1 MRKLLTILGAV
12 TLVASSSSSVI
23 SCNNPGPDPVIKQDL
38 TDELLKEFVNEIGE
52 INYEGPFI
60 FEKGY
65 QINDDIIGTQ
75 SILGHLV
82 LEQFYDLI
90 NEKFNYKGYSFIHG
104 STTII
109 SQEMTEISNNVKY
122 SFEAFFRFRSNNE
135 FNEFKNGG
143 ITFKFNFTQTEQYN
157 NKQYLDVW
165 FNSIINQELYKNN
178 KGMTTTR
185 FEKTNIF
192 NILSMKVTTSELNE
206 IVDQQLKL
214 DKIKK
219 EIEDNIKRYEKTQEK
234 SILNLVDVNV
244 VDVNLL
250 DEYNESRDLYSLNL
264 RISMKDNK
272 DIYLEKE
279 INTLLKKV
287 I

>member
-12 TLVASSSSSVI
+12 TLVAYSSSSVI
-23 SCNNPGPDPVIKQDL
+23 ACNNPGPDPVIKQDL

-60 FEKGY
+60 FEEGY
-65 QINDDIIGTQ
+65 QINDEIIGTE
-75 SILGHLV
+75 SIIGHLA
-82 LEQFYDLI
+82 LEQFYVLI
-90 NEKFNYKGYSFIHG
+90 NENFNYKGYSFIHG

-219 EIEDNIKRYEKTQEK
+219 EIEDNIKRYKKTQEK
-234 SILNLVDVNV
+234 SILNLVDINV